1 MCGVVGLLRIS
12 ASAPH
17 LNLSALAHEM
27 SHTLTHRGPDADGVW
42 VDEAQGVAFGH
53 RRLSI
58 IDLSSTGAQP
68 MVSASGRYVLTYNG
82 ELYNHRAL
90 RVKLEQVGCHFVGT
104 SDTEVLLGAIEH
116 YGLKQALDHL
126 VGMYALALWDRQDRQ
141 LYLVR
146 DRMGEKPLYF
156 GVVGGFFVFA

>member
-17 LNLSALAHEM
+17 LDLSALADDM
-27 SHTLTHRGPDADGVW
+27 SHTLSHRGPDASGVW
-42 VDEAQGVAFGH
+42 VDETQGVAFGH

-82 ELYNHRAL
+82 ELYNHSAL
-90 RVKLEQVGCHFVGT
+90 RVKLEQAGCHL
-104 SDTEVLLGAIEH
+104 SHIH
-116 YGLKQALDHL
+116 I
-126 VGMYALALWDRQDRQ
+126 
-141 LYLVR
+141 
-146 DRMGEKPLYF
+146 
-156 GVVGGFFVFA
+156 

>member
-17 LNLSALAHEM
+17 LNLSALADEM

-82 ELYNHRAL
+82 ELYNHPAL
-90 RVKLEQVGCHFVGT
+90 RVKLEQVGFHFAGT

-116 YGLKQALDHL
+116 Y
-126 VGMYALALWDRQDRQ
+126 
-141 LYLVR
+141 
-146 DRMGEKPLYF
+146 
-156 GVVGGFFVFA
+156 